1 MSHKITLMLLVIS
14 CSFIIGNAKEANAS
28 LLTDADGLNV
38 GMFVEGSTNNL
49 FGLVGTGVDA
59 NNLATGYIP
68 NVTFG
73 PTLPAVIPD
82 NTQMAVT
89 FFDELIT
96 IRQFLNSSG
105 NDPSSFFSITD
116 GWNMII
122 EDIEW
127 PDGSEIIGA
136 TISDSTFLSAFT
148 VDFTA
153 TSVSLL
159 YAGNEQILIDDEL
172 VATLNLEVA
181 RPTVNAST
189 PAMGLIIVL
198 SGFICAFLRKK
209 STPLTSK
216 RFILT
221 LGSPSMA

>member
-1 MSHKITLMLLVIS
+1 MSHKITLMLLFIS
-14 CSFIIGNAKEANAS
+14 CSFIIGSAKDANAS

-38 GMFVEGSTNNL
+38 GLFAEGSTNNL
-49 FGLVGTGVDA
+49 FGPIGTGVDA

-73 PTLPAVIPD
+73 PTLPAGIPD
-82 NTQMAVT
+82 NTQMEVS
-89 FFDELIT
+89 FFDEFVT
-96 IRQFLNSSG
+96 IRQFLTSSG
-105 NDPSSFFSITD
+105 NDPSGLFSITD

-136 TISDSTFLSAFT
+136 TISDNTFLSAFT

-159 YAGNEQILIDDEL
+159 YAGNEQIFTDDEL
-172 VATLNLEVA
+172 VTTLNLEVA
-181 RPTVNAST
+181 RPSVNASA
-189 PAMGLIIVL
+189 PAVGLLIIL
-198 SGFICAFLRKK
+198 SGFACAFLRRENG
-209 STPLTSK
+209 TH
-216 RFILT
+216 
-221 LGSPSMA
+221 